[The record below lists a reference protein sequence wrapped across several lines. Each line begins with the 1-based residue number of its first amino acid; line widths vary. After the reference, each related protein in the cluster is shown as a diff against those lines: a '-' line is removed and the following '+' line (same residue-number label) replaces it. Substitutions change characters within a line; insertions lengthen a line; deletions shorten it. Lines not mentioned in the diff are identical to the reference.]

1 MKYSLSPWEIPPA
14 LPSGSGYIL
23 LYIPS
28 LVPDSVLL
36 SKHSGMKLF
45 TFLLE
50 FNKYDNAFN
59 NATVQS
65 EIGGRS
71 WWRESQ
77 IIFLKVSAAVLVSSS
92 SSSSSSSAYHDF
104 TSFGKVCWP
113 LAAESLVSYTISWDQ
128 HRQVSWSRIFTKWWL
143 EFRIHFGSGWNL
155 EFCLCARCR
164 RGQEGRGRGER
175 HLIRPKVENI

>member
-1 MKYSLSPWEIPPA
+1 MSVLWLESGNTMKYSLSPWEIPPA

-36 SKHSGMKLF
+36 SKHSGKKLF

-113 LAAESLVSYTISWDQ
+113 LAAESLVSYTISFLAHIPFSLQAEVGDK
-128 HRQVSWSRIFTKWWL
+128 VGAALDRIAAEITLF
-143 EFRIHFGSGWNL
+143 FVISFY
-155 EFCLCARCR
+155 
-164 RGQEGRGRGER
+164 
-175 HLIRPKVENI
+175 